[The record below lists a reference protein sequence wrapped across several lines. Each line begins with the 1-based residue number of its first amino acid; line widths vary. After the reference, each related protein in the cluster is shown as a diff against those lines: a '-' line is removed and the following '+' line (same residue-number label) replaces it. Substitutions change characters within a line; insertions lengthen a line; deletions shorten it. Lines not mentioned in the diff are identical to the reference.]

1 MLYELRIWEEWQNI
15 HSYLFLI
22 SQLEYQDIV
31 YEGSEYIK
39 IKWNYKI
46 NTILKPHQSVS
57 ESHQYQHLKKT

>member
-1 MLYELRIWEEWQNI
+1 MVLEWYELRIWEERQNI

-22 SQLEYQDIV
+22 SQLGHQDIV

-46 NTILKPHQSVS
+46 SIILKPHQ
-57 ESHQYQHLKKT
+57 